1 MNIAQALSELD
12 LRPGATE
19 QEIRSAYRT
28 LVAKWH
34 PDKHQNDPIR
44 LREAE
49 LRIKNI
55 NRAFEALQKA
65 GFRTEKPSGKGRQKT
80 EKPKG
85 QSQSKSPEPP
95 EVPKDGASERKA
107 QKQPDDK
114 PVKGRR
120 ERQRWPIGLSVGAV
134 VLFLAGFLLGESYL
148 RRDVNEL
155 EQQLSSKETK
165 LAEAREDLREA
176 QEALGNNKKISDGLL
191 SDLEQLK
198 KDKREINDDLNQ
210 VIKENTAMHE
220 KIDNLELTVSDLATT
235 VSDLEKTELGQTGH
249 QEKLAYAK
257 AFIKEATEED
267 EKKTV
272 IDLVMSLV
280 PPRDNDLSQ
289 KIAEAYFK
297 EIDSDKQNKVLEEC
311 FADHFGFTARG
322 IEGVLKGEK
331 WRFYWEG
338 LANDDWAG
346 QPTPDLTFYLNENR
360 QVVSRRAI
368 PDGTWKVPDVN
379 HTDLQQDRKE
389 KLEEYG
395 NWRLRLR
402 WVLQEGDETQHFPV
416 ADLDQ
421 VRANKVQ
428 GVVGGN
434 PFGNAPQFRGWFLNK
449 TNKTLRDRA
458 IGLKLNNSVAVV
470 AVDAAK
476 SVGYSLG
483 PISKGEKIVIRYK
496 GGVWAD
502 GKSGLE
508 SPDATVKPSLKL
520 CLESIA
526 NDSGE
531 EVLVTVRNGTKNN
544 PYVCPLA
551 EDMTEVRLRMNDE
564 QDSFSDNIGI
574 VAYEVQ
580 VVPAPVVP

>member
-1 MNIAQALSELD
+1 
-12 LRPGATE
+12 
-19 QEIRSAYRT
+19 
-28 LVAKWH
+28 V
-34 PDKHQNDPIR
+34 
-44 LREAE
+44 
-49 LRIKNI
+49 
-55 NRAFEALQKA
+55 
-65 GFRTEKPSGKGRQKT
+65 
-80 EKPKG
+80 
-85 QSQSKSPEPP
+85 
-95 EVPKDGASERKA
+95 
-107 QKQPDDK
+107 PDD
-114 PVKGRR
+114 
-120 ERQRWPIGLSVGAV
+120 
-134 VLFLAGFLLGESYL
+134 
-148 RRDVNEL
+148 
-155 EQQLSSKETK
+155 
-165 LAEAREDLREA
+165 
-176 QEALGNNKKISDGLL
+176 
-191 SDLEQLK
+191 
-198 KDKREINDDLNQ
+198 
-210 VIKENTAMHE
+210 
-220 KIDNLELTVSDLATT
+220 
-235 VSDLEKTELGQTGH
+235 
-249 QEKLAYAK
+249 
-257 AFIKEATEED
+257 
-267 EKKTV
+267 
-272 IDLVMSLV
+272 
-280 PPRDNDLSQ
+280 
-289 KIAEAYFK
+289 
-297 EIDSDKQNKVLEEC
+297 
-311 FADHFGFTARG
+311 
-322 IEGVLKGEK
+322 
-331 WRFYWEG
+331 
-338 LANDDWAG
+338 
-346 QPTPDLTFYLNENR
+346 
-360 QVVSRRAI
+360 
-368 PDGTWKVPDVN
+368 N

-402 WVLQEGDETQHFPV
+402 WVLQEGDKTQHFPV

-502 GKSGLE
+502 GKSGFE